1 MGSSISPADYLRS
14 RIGILESQIS
24 QIDEEIASRTEDHT
38 TMMNALR
45 DAKQTYVS
53 SLLNPEALERLS
65 LGTSFS
71 ERRQRMQQIIR
82 GVNTRMF
89 DEVRVYK
96 SFLKSLNSERRQIE
110 REAQLL
116 RLRLQ
121 LTGEA

>member
-1 MGSSISPADYLRS
+1 MSSSISPVEYLRR

-24 QIDEEIASRTEDHT
+24 QIDEEIAGRREDHT
-38 TMMNALR
+38 TMMDALR

-53 SLLNPEALERLS
+53 ALLNPEELGRLS
-65 LGTSFS
+65 LGTDFT

-89 DEVRVYK
+89 DEVRVFK

-116 RLRLQ
+116 QLRLQ
-121 LTGEA
+121 LTGEK